1 MDFGKKLKDLRE
13 SKGLG
18 VNQLAVKSGVS
29 ASNISRFENGQRK
42 GPTLETVKKLSKA
55 LGVSISYFEDDTLK
69 PAEIIAAHI
78 DENIIEEQIEEI
90 IDYIEFIKQ
99 KNAKNKE

>member
-1 MDFGKKLKDLRE
+1 MDFGKKLKDLRK

-18 VNQLAVKSGVS
+18 VNQLALKSGLS
-29 ASNISRFENGQRK
+29 ASTISRFETGQRK

-55 LGVSISYFEDDTLK
+55 LGVSISYFDDDTSG

-78 DENIIEEQIEEI
+78 DEDIIEEQIDDI
-90 IDYIEFIKQ
+90 INYIEFIKQ
-99 KNAKNKE
+99 KNVKH